1 MTTALAACNLGK
13 KYGSKWAL
21 RDCTVEV
28 PTGAV
33 VALVGPNGAGKSTFL
48 ELAVGLL
55 APSRGEITLWGQRP
69 RERSALLARLG
80 FLAQGVPLYQ
90 TFRVRDLLMLGLRM
104 NPGWDDAWARER
116 LSALE
121 IPLDQRAGAL
131 SSGQRAQVSLTLA
144 LAKRPRLL
152 MLDEPVASLDPLARR
167 SFLQVLMEAVAE
179 HELTVVLSSHLIADL
194 ERVCDFLILLTAS
207 EVRLAGEIEG
217 LVADHKVL
225 IGPRDTEPY
234 VPGADIVKAEHAA
247 RQTTLVVRLLGPMHD
262 PRWTIQDIGL
272 EELLL
277 AYMGSNTV
285 FAERSAREARRTKP
299 GNR

>member
-1 MTTALAACNLGK
+1 MITLCARNLGK
-13 KYGSKWAL
+13 AYGSKWAL

-28 PTGAV
+28 PAGAV

-55 APSRGEITLWGQRP
+55 APSSGEVTLWGQPP
-69 RERSALLARLG
+69 RERTELLSRVG
-80 FLAQGVPLYQ
+80 FVAQGAPLYP
-90 TFRVRDLLMLGLRM
+90 TFRVSDMLTLGRRM
-104 NPGWDDAWARER
+104 NPVWDDAWAHERMRE
-116 LSALE
+116 LE

-131 SSGQRAQVSLTLA
+131 SGGQRAQVSLALA

-167 SFLQVLMEAVAE
+167 GFLQVLMEAVAE
-179 HELTVVLSSHLIADL
+179 HDLTVVLSSHLIGDL

-207 EVRLAGEIEG
+207 HVRLAGEIEQ
-217 LVADHKVL
+217 LVAAHKVL
-225 IGPRDTEPY
+225 SGPRNTDPQLGGTE
-234 VPGADIVKAEHAA
+234 IVRAEHAA
-247 RQTTLVVRLLGPMHD
+247 RQTTLIVRLRGQIHD

-277 AYMGSNTV
+277 AYMGSNTAFV
-285 FAERSAREARRTKP
+285 DRPLAETRRAEVHAV
-299 GNR
+299 